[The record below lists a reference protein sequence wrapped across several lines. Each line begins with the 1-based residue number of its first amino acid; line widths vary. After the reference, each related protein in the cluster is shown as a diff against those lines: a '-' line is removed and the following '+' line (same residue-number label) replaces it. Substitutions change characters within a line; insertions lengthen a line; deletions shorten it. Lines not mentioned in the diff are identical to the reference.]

1 MPNFLKGKTVLCWVN
16 LGPYHIARA
25 TALAAQTDLVVIEFA
40 STQKLYG
47 WEIDRSRLPFQII
60 TLANGAYEDQSI
72 PQLARACWQNLERI
86 RPSQVIVPGWANPIA
101 LVIALWGFFRRVPR
115 ILMSESTALDRPRQA
130 WKERAKS
137 LLVNSLYNGASFGGK
152 PQLRYLQQ
160 LQFPTAKTAPF
171 YNVVDNQFFAT
182 TTQALRCSHQAADLA
197 LPPKYFLYVGR
208 LATEKNLPT
217 LLRAFANY
225 RQTGGTFDL
234 LLAGDGPLREALP
247 ALARELKVAGYTKF
261 VGNKTAQELPP
272 YYAFATAFVLPSI
285 SEPWGLVVNEAM
297 AAGLPVFISNRCGCA
312 EDLVSEGENGY
323 LFSPESEAEISACMQ
338 RIEALSPAQLS
349 QMKQSSLN
357 RVQTYSPEN
366 WASHLTQLIQT
377 LKPA

>member
-1 MPNFLKGKTVLCWVN
+1 MPNLLRGKTVLCWVN

-25 TALAAQTDLVVIEFA
+25 SALAAQTDLVVIEFA
-40 STQKLYG
+40 AAQKLYG
-47 WEIDRSRLPFQII
+47 WQIDRSQLPFQII
-60 TLANGAYEDQSI
+60 TLANGAWEDQSI
-72 PQLARACWQNLERI
+72 LKLSKACWQNLERI
-86 RPSQVIVPGWANPIA
+86 RPSQVIIPGWANPIA
-101 LVIALWGFFRRVPR
+101 LVIALWGLFRGVPR
-115 ILMSESTALDRPRQA
+115 ILMSESTALDRPRTA

-160 LQFPTAKTAPF
+160 LHFPTAKTAPF
-171 YNVVDNQFFAT
+171 YNVVDNQFFAAA
-182 TTQALRCSHQAADLA
+182 TQSLRSTHQPADLA
-197 LPPKYFLYVGR
+197 LPPNYFLYVGR
-208 LATEKNLPT
+208 LAPEKNLPT
-217 LLRAFANY
+217 LLRAFASY

-234 LLAGDGPLREALP
+234 LLAGDGPLRESLP
-247 ALARELKVAGYTKF
+247 ALAKDLGVANHTKF

-272 YYAFATAFVLPSI
+272 YYAFATAFVLPSL

-312 EDLVSEGENGY
+312 EDLVTEGENGY
-323 LFSPESEAEISACMQ
+323 LFSPDNETEIAACMRRFQ
-338 RIEALSPAQLS
+338 ALSPAQLS
-349 QMKQSSLN
+349 QMKQSSLR

-377 LKPA
+377 LQPT